1 MFLLVTVLG
10 PLLVTGCA
18 IPVPLQI
25 ASWAL
30 DGISYVATKKSMSD
44 HGISLVMSQDCA
56 LWRGFTEGEIC
67 RENTGET
74 IPAIAE
80 NAPVQ
85 MATAGQ
91 PDTPWQIAAA
101 VVPEIYQDTSPD
113 H

>member
-1 MFLLVTVLG
+1 MATVLG
-10 PLLVTGCA
+10 LLLVAGCA

-25 ASWAL
+25 ASWAP

-67 RENTGET
+67 REDTAET

-85 MATAGQ
+85 IATAGE

-101 VVPEIYQDTSPD
+101 EVPEIYQDSSLD